1 MKGRRL
7 RADRVEQ
14 QRGGD
19 HLPCMMCLMPLMD
32 WLELHLKLKSRNQK
46 LEWDCHVHEL
56 TVAGFKEKVLAFL
69 LTSLEK
75 TRVGLPRAGRDHAL
89 HN

>member
-1 MKGRRL
+1 M
-7 RADRVEQ
+7 
-14 QRGGD
+14 
-19 HLPCMMCLMPLMD
+19 
-32 WLELHLKLKSRNQK
+32 
-46 LEWDCHVHEL
+46 EWDGHVHEL

-75 TRVGLPRAGRDHAL
+75 TSVGLLRAGGDHAL